1 MNNLKLIMFL
11 CILNQGC
18 SSGSHEQINQPVS
31 AIHALEAAPLATLSS
46 EQTINPDIDGAPRL
60 QIDADEVIYENGES
74 VEEAE
79 KGQAESDG
87 SIESASDNTDFLP
100 KPPSYWM

>member
-1 MNNLKLIMFL
+1 MNKLKLIMFL
-11 CILNQGC
+11 CILTQGC
-18 SSGSHEQINQPVS
+18 SLGSHEQINQPVS
-31 AIHALEAAPLATLSS
+31 AIYALEAAPLATLSS
-46 EQTINPDIDGAPRL
+46 EQIINPDIDGASRL

-74 VEEAE
+74 VEE
-79 KGQAESDG
+79 AESDG